1 MAAIF
6 LEILEFNGDFLTLSF
21 ITQFKIE
28 LLLLFTGC
36 RKVLGRMLGY
46 LFLLSL
52 KYVHVSTIPLLMK
65 LGTFQSSEGS
75 PPSIS
80 KNLISLIPLV
90 LAK

>member
-1 MAAIF
+1 MGIF
-6 LEILEFNGDFLTLSF
+6 LTPSF

-36 RKVLGRMLGY
+36 IKVLGKMLGY
-46 LFLLSL
+46 LFLFSFT
-52 KYVHVSTIPLLMK
+52 YVHTSTIPLLMK
-65 LGTFQSSEGS
+65 LGTFQSSEGL

-80 KNLISLIPLV
+80 EYLISLIPLV